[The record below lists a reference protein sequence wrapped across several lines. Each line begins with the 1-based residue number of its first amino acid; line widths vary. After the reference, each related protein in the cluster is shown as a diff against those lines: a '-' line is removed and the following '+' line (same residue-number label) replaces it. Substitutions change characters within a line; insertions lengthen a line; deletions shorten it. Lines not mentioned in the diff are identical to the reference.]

1 MNYFKTENY
10 FNKDIHI
17 NKINNRINKV
27 TSQPGF
33 FTKGKPSFHQGNDV
47 GILLIHGFDDTA
59 FIMSEYAEYFIKN
72 GFTVYNI
79 TLPGR
84 GLTVQELSNT
94 TWEEW
99 VDFAKTDYLLLKN
112 ITKKTFIASFSTGA
126 TITLYLLNIL
136 KKKELPE
143 GLILLSP
150 AIFFLNRFLPL
161 NLGICLM
168 QIFNFFNPYPKKI
181 NNRHLIYRDPI
192 ARKKY
197 DSLKLSS
204 SKLVIELFKLSREIK
219 KKIKSIEI
227 PCSTIQSKKDVV
239 VNHYS
244 AIWIIKKC
252 TSIYKKQITL
262 YKSGHPVMVDLEKEK
277 VFEESLKFINDV
289 LNK

>member
-1 MNYFKTENY
+1 MNKNSSIKE
-10 FNKDIHI
+10 I
-17 NKINNRINKV
+17 NKRIYKV
-27 TSQPGF
+27 ASQPGF
-33 FTKGKPSFHQGNDV
+33 FTKGKPFFHQGNNV

-59 FIMSEYAEYFIKN
+59 FIMSEYADYFIKN
-72 GFTVYNI
+72 DFTVYNI

-136 KKKELPE
+136 KKEELPE

-150 AIFFLNRFLPL
+150 AIFFLNRFLSL
-161 NLGICLM
+161 SLGICLM
-168 QIFNFFNPYPKKI
+168 QIFNYFNPYPKKI
-181 NNRHLIYRDPI
+181 NNRHLIYRDPV
-192 ARKKY
+192 AREKY
-197 DSLKLSS
+197 DSQKLSS
-204 SKLVIELFKLSREIK
+204 SKLIIELFKLSREIK

-227 PCSTIQSKKDVV
+227 PCATIQSKKDIV

-252 TSIYKKQITL
+252 TSNYKKQITL
-262 YKSGHPVMVDLEKEK
+262 YESGHPVMVDLEKEK
-277 VFEESLKFINDV
+277 VFEESLKFINEV
-289 LNK
+289 LKK